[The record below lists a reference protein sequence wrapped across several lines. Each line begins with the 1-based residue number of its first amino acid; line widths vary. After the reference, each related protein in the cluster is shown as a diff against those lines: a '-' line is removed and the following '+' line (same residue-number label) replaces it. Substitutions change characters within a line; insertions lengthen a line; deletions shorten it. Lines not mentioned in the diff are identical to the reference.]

1 LGGVRIMKTK
11 IIKKD
16 SNVTKF
22 SVEEMVQSNSIDIMM
37 LRKEL
42 TEVKENHLAHI
53 EDSIN
58 KLDKRI
64 EKIDYRLWSIM
75 ILVVG
80 SAVANYVL

>member
-1 LGGVRIMKTK
+1 MATK

-22 SVEEMVQSNSIDIMM
+22 SVEEMVQSNSIDILM

-42 TEVKENHLAHI
+42 TEVKENHLVHI

-80 SAVANYVL
+80 SAVANYLL